1 MSRRYLRP
9 SAETGTKI
17 IKYWNEFYYRID
29 HIILNG
35 VNASNFSQVGVY
47 EVKISWKFNSQ
58 EGFINT
64 KFDKKVDEIIFNP
77 SETIMDTTAN
87 NFPLHTFNKTL
98 SMYNDISFKKALIKI
113 LNI

>member
-1 MSRRYLRP
+1 MSKRYLRP

-35 VNASNFSQVGVY
+35 VIVSNFSQLGFY

-64 KFDKKVDEIIFNP
+64 KFEKQVNGIIFNP
-77 SETIMDTTAN
+77 SDTIMDTTAN
-87 NFPLHTFNKTL
+87 NFPLHIFNKTL
-98 SMYNDISFKKALIKI
+98 SMYNDTSFKKALIKI